1 MIEITTGNLLDAD
14 AEALVNTVNAVGVMG
29 KGIALQF
36 KQAFPDNFK
45 AYEAACR
52 RDEVQ
57 PGRMFVFH
65 RNTFANPKVIIN
77 FPTKRHWKGKA
88 RIEDIEAG
96 LRDLARVIEGENIRS
111 VAVPPLGCGFGG
123 LKWSDV
129 EPRIERALG
138 RLEARVILFSP
149 KGAPQAE
156 QMKVRTERPA
166 MTATRAAVLEL
177 MKRYAVPGYRLT
189 LLEIQKLA
197 YFLQVAGEPLKLRFE
212 KQKYGPYA
220 EKLHHVLQR
229 LEGHFIRGY
238 GDRSR
243 SVSVTLMPSALEESE
258 SFLQNC
264 GETHQR
270 LDRVSHLIKGLE
282 TPYGMELLST
292 VHWIA
297 SEEDPEARED
307 SSRAIDGVQ
316 KWSEYK
322 RRTFVPRHIELA
334 WKRLK
339 AQNWI

>member
-1 MIEITTGNLLDAD
+1 MIEITIGNLLDAD

-52 RDEVQ
+52 RDAVQ

-65 RNTFANPKVIIN
+65 RNTLANPKVIIN

-96 LRDLARVIEGENIRS
+96 LKDLVRVIERENIPS

-129 EPRIERALG
+129 EPRIQRALG
-138 RLEARVILFSP
+138 RLETRVLLFAP
-149 KGAPQAE
+149 EGAPRAE
-156 QMKVRTERPA
+156 AMKVRTERPP
-166 MTATRAAVLEL
+166 MTPTRAAVLEL
-177 MKRYAVPGYRLT
+177 MKRYTVPGYRLT

-197 YFLQVAGEPLKLRFE
+197 YFLQVAGEPLKLQFV

-243 SVSVTLMPSALEESE
+243 TVSVTLMPSALEESE
-258 SFLQNC
+258 SFLQNSS
-264 GETHQR
+264 ETHER
-270 LDRVSHLIKGLE
+270 LDRVSQLIRGLE

-297 SEEDPEARED
+297 SEEDPESRED
-307 SSRAIDGVQ
+307 HFRAIEGVQ

-334 WKRLK
+334 WRRLK
-339 AQNWI
+339 SQNWI

>member
-57 PGRMFVFH
+57 PGKMFVFH
-65 RNTFANPKVIIN
+65 RNTLGNPKVIIN

-96 LRDLARVIEGENIRS
+96 LRDLVRVIEEENIRS

-123 LKWSDV
+123 LKWPDV
-129 EPRIERALG
+129 KFRIERALG
-138 RLEARVILFSP
+138 PLEARVLLFAP
-149 KGAPQAE
+149 EGAPRAE
-156 QMKVRTERPA
+156 EMKVRTERPR
-166 MTATRAAVLEL
+166 MTPTRAAVLEL
-177 MKRYAVPGYRLT
+177 MRRYAVPGYRLT
-189 LLEIQKLA
+189 LLEVQKLA
-197 YFLQVAGEPLKLRFE
+197 YFLQVAGEPLQLHFE

-258 SFLQNC
+258 SFLQNS
-264 GETHQR
+264 GETHER
-270 LDRVSHLIKGLE
+270 LDRVSQLIRGFE

-297 SEEDPEARED
+297 SVEDPR
-307 SSRAIDGVQ
+307 
-316 KWSEYK
+316 
-322 RRTFVPRHIELA
+322 
-334 WKRLK
+334 
-339 AQNWI
+339 

>member
-57 PGRMFVFH
+57 PGRMFVFR
-65 RNTFANPKVIIN
+65 RNTFGNPKVIIN

-96 LRDLARVIEGENIRS
+96 LRDLVRVIEGENIRS

-123 LKWSDV
+123 LKWTDV

-138 RLEARVILFSP
+138 RLEARVLLFAP

-166 MTATRAAVLEL
+166 MTPTRAAVLEL

-264 GETHQR
+264 GETRQR
-270 LDRVSHLIKGLE
+270 LDRVSQLIRGLE

-292 VHWIA
+292 VHWVA
-297 SEEDPEARED
+297 SEEDSEARED
-307 SSRAIDGVQ
+307 SSRAIEGVQ

-339 AQNWI
+339 AQSWI